1 VEMSLISL
9 YIDDIISNPS
19 FAKHL
24 FPISLLF
31 LLSAEFM
38 KQRNVLDLCYLS
50 VPQVTIARNPSYR
63 KNCLRLRGLG
73 KTLCCIKISLESAGS
88 PGVYPISRMH
98 MILPMHNPYC
108 I

>member
-1 VEMSLISL
+1 MEMPLISL

-63 KNCLRLRGLG
+63 KNCLRLRGLE